1 MKSIAILAAGAAAL
15 TLTACASKPKP
26 EPVAP
31 VSQAPAP
38 PPVAEAPPL
47 APPAAG
53 YSPGSQADLAATA
66 GERVYFGFDRYDLTG
81 EARATLA
88 QQAAW
93 LARHSDVRVR
103 IAGHA
108 DERGTREY
116 NLALGARR
124 AGAVRAA
131 LIGQGVAS
139 NRIETISFGKEQPLD
154 PASNEDAWARNRN
167 GHTVVIGF
175 GEP

>member
-1 MKSIAILAAGAAAL
+1 
-15 TLTACASKPKP
+15 
-26 EPVAP
+26 
-31 VSQAPAP
+31 
-38 PPVAEAPPL
+38 
-47 APPAAG
+47 
-53 YSPGSQADLAATA
+53 QADLAANA
-66 GERVYFGFDRYDLTG
+66 GDRVFFGFDRHDVDG

-93 LARHSDVRVR
+93 LARYPDVRVR

-131 LIGQGVAS
+131 LIGQGVAAG
-139 NRIETISFGKEQPLD
+139 RIETISYGKERPLD
-154 PASNEDAWARNRN
+154 AGSTEAAWARNRN